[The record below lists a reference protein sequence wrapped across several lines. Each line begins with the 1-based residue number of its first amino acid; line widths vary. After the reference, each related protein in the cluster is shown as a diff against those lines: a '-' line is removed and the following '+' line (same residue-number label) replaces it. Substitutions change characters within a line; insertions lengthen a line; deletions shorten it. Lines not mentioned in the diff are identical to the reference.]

1 MIGVGATT
9 VNPYGA
15 EWAIEERKEKGLIEK
30 LALVDAVNNY
40 KTAIETGLLKI
51 MSKMGI
57 SVLSSYRG
65 GYNFEA
71 LGLSRSLVV
80 IIFLQCRPEYLVLD

>member
-1 MIGVGATT
+1 M
-9 VNPYGA
+9 NPYGA
-15 EWAIEERKEKGLIEK
+15 EWAIVERKEKGLIEK

-65 GYNFEA
+65 GIILRH
-71 LGLSRSLVV
+71 LGSHVPSL
-80 IIFLQCRPEYLVLD
+80 